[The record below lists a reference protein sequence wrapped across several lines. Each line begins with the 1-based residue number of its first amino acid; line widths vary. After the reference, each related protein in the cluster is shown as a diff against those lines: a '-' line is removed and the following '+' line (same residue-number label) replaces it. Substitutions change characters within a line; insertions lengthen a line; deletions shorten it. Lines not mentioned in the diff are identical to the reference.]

1 VGFFL
6 TGNEMPNIKID
17 NKEYVLGRL
26 SEECKAQLISIQFVE
41 QELARLQAQ
50 AAVLQTAKAAYL
62 QGLKASLP
70 LVGGSDT
77 IKLSQAKSSGMTMQ
91 AMCCVPHDLFI

>member
-1 VGFFL
+1 MGFF
-6 TGNEMPNIKID
+6 TKETKMQSIKID
-17 NKEYVLGRL
+17 NKEYDLDTL
-26 SEECKAQLISIQFVE
+26 SDECKAQLASIQFVE

-70 LVGGSDT
+70 VMGGSDT
-77 IKLSQAKSSGMTMQ
+77 LKLS
-91 AMCCVPHDLFI
+91 